1 MATTTREGTAADD
14 DDDDDDDD
22 LRARFERDEYS
33 FQKLEL
39 PSQART
45 FGAME
50 PGPLGAVANGFT

>member
-1 MATTTREGTAADD
+1 M
-14 DDDDDDDD
+14 
-22 LRARFERDEYS
+22 RAFRRVSERVSHERRLRFERDEFS